1 MSTNAVETHS
11 LLKKYGERDVI
22 RDVSVSIRSGEIFG
36 IIGPSGS
43 GKSTLLRILDLI
55 EKPTGGR
62 LSIFGT
68 DALVPDV
75 NFPLRRRMALLSQKP
90 VIFSRSVS
98 DNVAI
103 GMEYRKK
110 AKPEIS
116 RAVTEA
122 LDAVGLAGYGKRSA
136 HTLSGGE
143 AQRMALAR
151 AVVTEPEILF
161 LDEPTTNL
169 DPVAAERIEEII
181 LRLNRERIMTV
192 VISTHDMIQ
201 GQRLAHRIGVIMDGT
216 LPQVGTTKE
225 IFHQPTTTNIA
236 RFVGVKNMYA
246 GVITENHDGE
256 AIIDVAGKPIAAVTQ
271 FLPQTKVTILF
282 RAEDVTLHL
291 EQGGKTSARNVFDG
305 TIKKMVPS
313 GPFVDVIVD
322 CGIDITALVT
332 LRSSEDLGLAK
343 GVKCW
348 VSFKATAVHVLEE
361 P

>member
-1 MSTNAVETHS
+1 MSTSAIETHTLS
-11 LLKKYGERDVI
+11 KNYDGRDVI
-22 RDVSVSIRSGEIFG
+22 RDVSFSIRSGEIFG

-43 GKSTLLRILDLI
+43 GKSTLLRLLDLI
-55 EKPTGGR
+55 EQPTGGR
-62 LSIFGT
+62 LTIFGT
-68 DALVPDV
+68 DALVPDAK
-75 NFPLRRRMALLSQKP
+75 FPLRRRMALLSQKP

-98 DNVAI
+98 DNIAL
-103 GMEYRKK
+103 GMEYRRKT
-110 AKPEIS
+110 KPEIS
-116 RAVTEA
+116 KAVTET

-136 HTLSGGE
+136 RTLSGGE
-143 AQRMALAR
+143 GQRMALAR

-169 DPVAAERIEEII
+169 DPVSAERIEEII
-181 LRLNRERIMTV
+181 IRLNREKGITV
-192 VISTHDMIQ
+192 VICTHDMIQ
-201 GQRLAHRIGVIMDGT
+201 GQRLAHRIGVIMDGA

-256 AIIDVAGKPIAAVTQ
+256 AIIDVAGKPIAAVTP
-271 FLPQTKVTILF
+271 FLPRTKVTILF

-291 EQGGKTSARNVFDG
+291 EQSVKTSARNVFRG
-305 TIKKMVPS
+305 IIKKMVPS

-332 LRSSEDLGLAK
+332 IQSSEDLGLTR
-343 GVKCW
+343 GMKCW

-361 P
+361 Q

>member
-1 MSTNAVETHS
+1 MSTSAIETHT
-11 LLKKYGERDVI
+11 LFKNYDGRDVI
-22 RDVSVSIRSGEIFG
+22 RDVSFSIRSGEIFG

-43 GKSTLLRILDLI
+43 GKSTLLRLLDLI
-55 EKPTGGR
+55 EQPTGGR
-62 LSIFGT
+62 LTIFGT
-68 DALVPDV
+68 DALVPDAK
-75 NFPLRRRMALLSQKP
+75 FPLRRRMALLSQKP

-98 DNVAI
+98 DNIAL
-103 GMEYRKK
+103 GMEYRRKT
-110 AKPEIS
+110 KPEIS
-116 RAVTEA
+116 KAVTET

-136 HTLSGGE
+136 RTLSGGE
-143 AQRMALAR
+143 GQRMALAR

-169 DPVAAERIEEII
+169 DPV
-181 LRLNRERIMTV
+181 
-192 VISTHDMIQ
+192 VICTHDMIQ
-201 GQRLAHRIGVIMDGT
+201 GQRLAHRIGVIMDGA

-256 AIIDVAGKPIAAVTQ
+256 AIIDVAGKPIAAVTP
-271 FLPQTKVTILF
+271 FLPRTKVTILF

-291 EQGGKTSARNVFDG
+291 EQSVKTSARNVFRG
-305 TIKKMVPS
+305 IIKNMVPS

-332 LRSSEDLGLAK
+332 IQSSEDLGLTR
-343 GVKCW
+343 GMKCW

-361 P
+361 Q